1 MPFCKP
7 GKSRENE
14 VPFCGHRKLGENGI
28 LGQGPGKF
36 GNFVENDRL
45 SSLE

>member
-1 MPFCKP
+1 MPFCRP
-7 GKSRENE
+7 GKFGENE
-14 VPFCGHRKLGENGI
+14 VPFCRPRKFGENGI